1 MSLQS
6 LEKLEEKLESLQFE
20 LAQAYWFELPKTQ
33 NELKSEIELIEA
45 QIDRGEYL
53 GYQMEF
59 LESDF

>member
-6 LEKLEEKLESLQFE
+6 LEKLEEKLESLQVE
-20 LAQAYWFELPKTQ
+20 LEQAYEFELPETQ
-33 NELKSEIELIEA
+33 KELRHEIELIEV